1 MVFYLIT
8 MEASALKDE
17 LFKFSNYDPVTP
29 TAFVQQRSNIDFQ
42 AFEYLFHS
50 FNSVF
55 KLRQFYN
62 GYRL

>member
-1 MVFYLIT
+1 
-8 MEASALKDE
+8 MEASALNDE
-17 LFKFSNYDPVTP
+17 LFKFSNYDSVTP
-29 TAFVQQRSNIDFQ
+29 TAFVQQGANIDFQ
-42 AFEYLFHS
+42 VFEYLFHS